1 MSCASYAAVAVR
13 EPLSAETKDH
23 DVTQT
28 PLSFDA
34 VATAAAASAG
44 LTADQARA
52 ALTGALGLLD
62 RHAGRETLAALYGA
76 VSGAE
81 DAARS
86 PAAARPRRGLFGG
99 IMASAGGVSGA
110 AVAEAMGLLDRL
122 KDEGVDKA
130 ALKRLLPA
138 ARDAVRAATGR
149 DLLGEAV
156 RSVPGVGPL
165 LGDG

>member
-1 MSCASYAAVAVR
+1 M
-13 EPLSAETKDH
+13 KDA
-23 DVTQT
+23 DVNAQT
-28 PLSFDA
+28 LTFDA
-34 VATAAAASAG
+34 VVSAAAAQAG
-44 LTADQARA
+44 LTGAQADA

-62 RHAGRETLAALYGA
+62 RHAGREPLAALYAA
-76 VSGAE
+76 VEGAE
-81 DAARS
+81 AAARS
-86 PAAARPRRGLFGG
+86 KAAERPKRGLFGG

-122 KDEGVDKA
+122 RDEGVDKA

-138 ARDAVRAATGR
+138 ARDRVRAATGR

>member
-1 MSCASYAAVAVR
+1 M
-13 EPLSAETKDH
+13 EDF
-23 DVTQT
+23 DVTSAAI
-28 PLSFDA
+28 SFDA
-34 VATAAAASAG
+34 IAASAASDAG
-44 LTADQARA
+44 LTEAQGRA

-62 RHAGRETLAALYGA
+62 RHAGREPLAALYAA
-76 VSGAE
+76 VEGAE
-81 DAARS
+81 AAARS
-86 PAAARPRRGLFGG
+86 KAAERPKRGLFGG

-138 ARDAVRAATGR
+138 ARDRVRAATGR

-165 LGDG
+165 LGDS

>member
-1 MSCASYAAVAVR
+1 M
-13 EPLSAETKDH
+13 KDAY
-23 DVTQT
+23 VTPT
-28 PLSFDA
+28 LSFDA
-34 VATAAAASAG
+34 VTAAAAADAG
-44 LTADQARA
+44 LTEAQARA

-62 RHAGRETLAALYGA
+62 RHAGSETLAALYAA
-76 VSGAE
+76 VDGAE
-81 DAARS
+81 AAARS
-86 PAAARPRRGLFGG
+86 KAAERPKRGLFGG
-99 IMASAGGVSGA
+99 IMAGAGGVSGK

-122 KDEGVDKA
+122 RDEGVDKA

-138 ARDAVRAATGR
+138 ARARVRAATGR

>member
-1 MSCASYAAVAVR
+1 MKKA
-13 EPLSAETKDH
+13 
-23 DVTQT
+23 DVTPT
-28 PLSFDA
+28 LTFDA
-34 VATAAAASAG
+34 VIAAAAADAG
-44 LTADQARA
+44 LTGGQARA

-62 RHAGRETLAALYGA
+62 RHAGRDALAALYAA
-76 VSGAE
+76 VDGAE
-81 DAARS
+81 AAARS
-86 PAAARPRRGLFGG
+86 KAAERPRRGLFGG

-130 ALKRLLPA
+130 ALKRFLPA
-138 ARDAVRAATGR
+138 ARERVRAVTGR

-165 LGDG
+165 LGDA

>member
-1 MSCASYAAVAVR
+1 MKVQ
-13 EPLSAETKDH
+13 
-23 DVTQT
+23 DVTPTALSDPAQ
-28 PLSFDA
+28 SFDD
-34 VATAAAASAG
+34 VAAFAAAEAG
-44 LTADQARA
+44 LTPAQGHL

-62 RHAGRETLAALYGA
+62 RHAARQPLAALYAA
-76 VSGAE
+76 VCGAE

-86 PAAARPRRGLFGG
+86 KAAERPKRGLFGG
-99 IMASAGGVSGA
+99 LMASAGGVSGA
-110 AVAEAMGLLDRL
+110 AVAEAMGLLEKL

-138 ARDAVRAATGR
+138 ARDRVRTATGR

-156 RSVPGVGPL
+156 KSVPGVGPL